1 MIRFYILQG
10 FISNLLWTAAS
21 FPEANTNAT
30 RRYNTP
36 VREHK

>member
-10 FISNLLWTAAS
+10 FISNLLWTAS